1 MRRRCLWHLSRVLSG
16 KFFKQKISQ
25 SLLSAAWKTTGAP
38 LFLADMTFPFLGDFI
53 FAPKPFDFIWFHP
66 STLTREYKAWYYNI
80 WKTRFVGSVE
90 IQTGPTTRHW
100 SLVIE
105 KVFSPRRLLGLPLCG
120 ARHPVPWPTN
130 PRKSLPLVFVTLLH
144 PQKSPG
150 RSVVQSQLQAI
161 TANVPLVTSDL

>member
-1 MRRRCLWHLSRVLSG
+1 MASVESFVGKVFQTKDISKFIISRMEDHWCTSLFG
-16 KFFKQKISQ
+16 RYDISFSWRFHICTQ
-25 SLLSAAWKTTGAP
+25 
-38 LFLADMTFPFLGDFI
+38 
-53 FAPKPFDFIWFHP
+53 PFDFIWFHP

-130 PRKSLPLVFVTLLH
+130 PRKSLPLVSVTLLH

-150 RSVVQSQLQAI
+150 RTVNRGAIFI
-161 TANVPLVTSDL
+161 TANVPLATADL